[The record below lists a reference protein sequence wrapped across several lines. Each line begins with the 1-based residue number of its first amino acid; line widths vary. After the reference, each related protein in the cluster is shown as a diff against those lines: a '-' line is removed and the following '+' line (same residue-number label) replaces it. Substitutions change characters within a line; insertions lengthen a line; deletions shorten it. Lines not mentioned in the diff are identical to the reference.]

1 MLFFFSCFLMKRL
14 SSSQIIYQSHAAME
28 MDFLLTWVARTMVPP
43 WKAQCPF
50 QSWGHRI
57 LETEGP
63 RDVT

>member
-1 MLFFFSCFLMKRL
+1 
-14 SSSQIIYQSHAAME
+14 ME